1 MSTQSLMGLVDYLC
15 DTLSYEDMLFVSRK
29 LTDCAMEQDDEQLTP
44 YTMDEINAM
53 LDEAERQAEAG
64 EYITHEDLMRE
75 WDKEL
80 TQKERLQRKRKQSYE
95 MEEAV

>member
-53 LDEAERQAEAG
+53 LDVAEQQAETG
-64 EYITHEDLMRE
+64 EYVTHEDLMRE
-75 WDKEL
+75 WDQEL
-80 TQKERLQRKRKQSYE
+80 AKKERLQKKRKQCYE
-95 MEEAV
+95 VESAV

>member
-15 DTLSYEDMLFVSRK
+15 GTLSREDMLFVCEK
-29 LTDCAMEQDDEQLTP
+29 LSNCAQVQEDEQLTP

>member
-1 MSTQSLMGLVDYLC
+1 MGLVDYLC

-53 LDEAERQAEAG
+53 LDEPERQAEAG